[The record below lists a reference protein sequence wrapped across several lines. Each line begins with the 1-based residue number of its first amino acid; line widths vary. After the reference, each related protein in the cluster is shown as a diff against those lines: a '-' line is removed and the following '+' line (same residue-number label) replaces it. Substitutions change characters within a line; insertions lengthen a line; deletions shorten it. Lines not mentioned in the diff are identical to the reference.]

1 MRSPRENAAASR
13 AGVGLVWWPEL
24 DPLCRPGEGLVHVIE
39 AEPETFW
46 VPRDMKS
53 SGFMS
58 RLPATLEHLPQ
69 PKLLHGVGA
78 PFGGSARQ
86 TASHCEA
93 LAGDIAA
100 LQPAWIS
107 DHLSFNQFIL
117 SGASGTDQVVST
129 GFFLPPAQCQRG
141 VEIAAEQIRR
151 RRLTTGVPVAF
162 EVPVSYLPRRPGE
175 MPDGAFAAEVAE
187 AADCGILLD
196 LHNLLC
202 NERNGRQSVAEFC
215 KSIPLERV
223 WEVHLAG
230 GEAAGGYWVDAHSG
244 LVEPALMEIVA
255 SIVPQLPALRA
266 IIFEIIPD
274 YVASVGLAP
283 IGKMLGEL
291 NELWLTHTSN
301 GCHAPGRSAPVRNT
315 APADRVTPG
324 MWEMALGAAVTEI
337 AIPELPGEFAD
348 WVRSAE
354 IPLGLYRTYSRET
367 RASSLVDTAPRTIRT
382 LLRHQGETRTRA
394 LLADFWRQATP
405 AYSIIEDAWTFL
417 DFVCGADLTIQGL
430 DEDTASDRAF
440 LLQTIRSA

>member
-1 MRSPRENAAASR
+1 M
-13 AGVGLVWWPEL
+13 
-24 DPLCRPGEGLVHVIE
+24 
-39 AEPETFW
+39 
-46 VPRDMKS
+46 
-53 SGFMS
+53 
-58 RLPATLEHLPQ
+58 
-69 PKLLHGVGA
+69 
-78 PFGGSARQ
+78 
-86 TASHCEA
+86 
-93 LAGDIAA
+93 
-100 LQPAWIS
+100 
-107 DHLSFNQFIL
+107 
-117 SGASGTDQVVST
+117 
-129 GFFLPPAQCQRG
+129 
-141 VEIAAEQIRR
+141 
-151 RRLTTGVPVAF
+151 
-162 EVPVSYLPRRPGE
+162 
-175 MPDGAFAAEVAE
+175 
-187 AADCGILLD
+187 
-196 LHNLLC
+196 HNLLC

-230 GEAAGGYWVDAHSG
+230 GEAAGGFWVDAHSG

>member
-1 MRSPRENAAASR
+1 MRFSRENATASR

-58 RLPATLEHLPQ
+58 RLPAKLEHLPQ
-69 PKLLHGVGA
+69 PKLLHCVGA
-78 PFGGSARQ
+78 PFGGGAMQ
-86 TASHCEA
+86 TASHREV

-107 DHLSFNQFIL
+107 DHLSFNQFVV
-117 SGASGTDQVVST
+117 SGANGADQVVST
-129 GFFLPPAQCQRG
+129 GFFLPPAQCRRG

-151 RRLTTGVPVAF
+151 RRVTTGVPVAF

-215 KSIPLERV
+215 NSIPLERV
-223 WEVHLAG
+223 WEIHLAG
-230 GEAAGGYWVDAHSG
+230 GEAAGGFWVDAHCG
-244 LVEPALMEIVA
+244 LVEPALMEILA

-274 YVASVGLAP
+274 YIASVGLAS

-291 NELWLTHTSN
+291 NELWLTHASE
-301 GCHAPGRSAPVRNT
+301 GGQALARSDAT
-315 APADRVTPG
+315 KPAELADTVTPG
-324 MWEMALGAAVTEI
+324 MWELALGAAVTEI
-337 AIPELPGEFAD
+337 AIPELPAEFAA

-354 IPLGLYRTYSRET
+354 IPLELYRTYSRET

-382 LLRHQGETRTRA
+382 LLRQQGEARTRA
-394 LLADFWRQATP
+394 LLADFWRQAPP

-417 DFVCGADLTIQGL
+417 DFVCGADLTISGL
-430 DEDTASDRAF
+430 EEDVASDRAF
-440 LLQTIRSA
+440 LVQTIRNA